1 MADMPIF
8 EISESDLDQVTG
20 GRVEGPA
27 LDVYCE
33 PLPWQ
38 EPPPP
43 YPGDR
48 WDYSAPVDQ
57 LY

>member
-1 MADMPIF
+1 MPIF

-20 GRVEGPA
+20 GRVDGPA